1 MNGRVR
7 IGVIAGI
14 VSLLSCFIPL
24 VSDPNIVLVLLAI
37 RLFFLAA
44 PMGAST
50 TAVQEL
56 LPNQVR
62 ALSSAI
68 FLFLINIIGL
78 GLGPTIVALFNDF
91 VFADE
96 NAIRFSLAALFTI
109 GGVFALLFYW
119 ISYSTYKETVARLP
133 KEMN

>member
-1 MNGRVR
+1 M
-7 IGVIAGI
+7 
-14 VSLLSCFIPL
+14 SCFIPL
-24 VSDPNIVLVLLAI
+24 LSDPNVVLILLAVPA
-37 RLFFLAA
+37 FFLAA

-56 LPNQVR
+56 MPNQVR

-78 GLGPTIVALFNDF
+78 GLGPTIVALFNDY

-96 NAIRFSLAALFTI
+96 NAIRFSMTALFTI
-109 GGVFALLFYW
+109 GGTLALVFYW
-119 ISYSTYKETVARLP
+119 ISYSSYNETAIRLAR
-133 KEMN
+133 ETNS

>member
-7 IGVIAGI
+7 IGVIAAI

-24 VSDPNIVLVLLAI
+24 VGNPNIVLALLAI
-37 RLFFLAA
+37 PLFFLAA

-56 LPNQVR
+56 MPNQVR

-78 GLGPTIVALFNDF
+78 GLGPTIVAVFNDF

-96 NAIRFSLAALFTI
+96 NAIRFSMAALFAI

-119 ISYSTYKETVARLP
+119 ISYSTYKETVARLA